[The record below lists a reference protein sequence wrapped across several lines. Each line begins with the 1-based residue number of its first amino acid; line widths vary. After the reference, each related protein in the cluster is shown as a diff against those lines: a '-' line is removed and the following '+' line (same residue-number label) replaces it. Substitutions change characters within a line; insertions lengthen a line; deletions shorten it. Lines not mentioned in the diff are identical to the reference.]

1 MSSRLF
7 PADPDKETYIAT
19 MIAAAAA
26 KPHLLVEHHRRQ
38 HGGGGTNMKIVRA
51 MLLASAVG
59 IGAVI
64 PAAAQQA
71 AAPEPSP
78 EAIAAAKE
86 LIAVASL
93 DKIKDMTSKM
103 VPQMVINQ
111 RLLARFSI
119 DATID
124 DATMDTLNSEIRP
137 VVEKEV
143 VTYVTTLA
151 DSTMP
156 AFYARHLSV
165 DEMKAIEAFYRSPV
179 GAKLLHMTPA
189 DYADMSVDEKKAIEA
204 FLSTPAG
211 EKSKKVGVEV
221 TGVVMSGV
229 GPLMQRFNV
238 AILDVLKKHGYE
250 PKAPAPVGQK

>member
-1 MSSRLF
+1 
-7 PADPDKETYIAT
+7 
-19 MIAAAAA
+19 
-26 KPHLLVEHHRRQ
+26 
-38 HGGGGTNMKIVRA
+38 MKIVRA

-59 IGAVI
+59 IGAVIPAI

-86 LIAVASL
+86 LIAITSL
-93 DKIKDMTSKM
+93 DMIKDVTHKM
-103 VPQMVINQ
+103 VAEMSVINQ

-119 DATID
+119 DDATID
-124 DATMDTLNSEIRP
+124 DATMDALNSEIRP

-143 VTYVTTLA
+143 VTWVTTLA

-156 AFYARHLSV
+156 AFYARHMSV
-165 DEMKAIEAFYRSPV
+165 DEMKAIEAFYRSPA

-221 TGVVMSGV
+221 MGVVMSGV
-229 GPLMQRFNV
+229 DPLRQRFNV

-250 PKAPAPVGQK
+250 PKAPAPQGQK

>member
-1 MSSRLF
+1 
-7 PADPDKETYIAT
+7 
-19 MIAAAAA
+19 
-26 KPHLLVEHHRRQ
+26 
-38 HGGGGTNMKIVRA
+38 MKIVRA
-51 MLLASAVG
+51 ILLASAVG
-59 IGAVI
+59 IGGVI

-93 DKIKDMTSKM
+93 DKIKDMTHKM

-119 DATID
+119 DATTID

-156 AFYARHLSV
+156 AFYARHMSV
-165 DEMKAIEAFYRSPV
+165 DEMKAIEAFYRSSV

-221 TGVVMSGV
+221 MGVVMSGV
-229 GPLMQRFNV
+229 DPLMQRFNI

-250 PKAPAPVGQK
+250 PKAPAPEGQK